1 MVKALFFI
9 IVLGIIY
16 RLRFKIKDLL
26 IQLGNWANSKKD
38 FWMKLKSPLG
48 VKVLLILGAFIFF
61 FIFKFFFVV
70 FVLIFLFAWL
80 KPELIFKKETK
91 TVAREKRSTKRSKKA
106 KAK

>member
-9 IVLGIIY
+9 IILGIVY
-16 RLRFKIKDLL
+16 RLRFKIKGLL
-26 IQLGNWANSKKD
+26 IELGNWVNSKKD
-38 FWMKLKSPLG
+38 FWMKLKTPDG
-48 VKVLLILGAFIFF
+48 VRVLLVVGAFIFF

-70 FVLIFLFAWL
+70 FVLIFLLAWL

-91 TVAREKRSTKRSKKA
+91 TIARKKRSTKRSKKA